1 MHSKKIIII
10 AGGSGGHVFPG
21 LVIAKYL
28 IKKGWKI
35 NWIGT
40 KNKIESKI
48 IPKHNIKIHF
58 IKINGLRNTNLKNLV
73 CSPIHIFNAFIQI
86 KKIIK
91 TWMPN
96 IVLGMGGYVSGPGG
110 LAAWNSRIP
119 FILHEQNKIAG
130 ITNKI
135 LSKISKKNMQA
146 FPNTLS
152 NAEVVGNPIREDIIN
167 IPKPAKRF
175 KNRTGP
181 LRILIIGGSQG
192 ASIFN
197 HILPKI
203 SLVLHE
209 KIVIWHQ
216 TGNLD
221 YEKTKKKYKKYSS
234 YKHVVDRFIE
244 NISDAYS
251 WADIIISRSGALTVS
266 EIAAVGLGAIFIP
279 YPHKDKQQYLNAKYL
294 EKNGS
299 AKIIEQSEFNE
310 KIIIKILNLLNREK
324 LLLMAEQAY
333 SLGQRNSM
341 SKIYKIIH
349 HITHQK

>member
-1 MHSKKIIII
+1 MSAKKIIII

-21 LVIAKYL
+21 LTIANYL

-48 IPKHNIKIHF
+48 VPKHNIKIHF
-58 IKINGLRNTNLKNLV
+58 IKINGLRNANLKNLLF
-73 CSPIHIFNAFIQI
+73 SPIDILNAFIQV

-91 TWMPN
+91 NWTPN

-110 LAAWNSRIP
+110 LAAWYSKIP

-130 ITNKI
+130 ITNKL

-146 FPNTLS
+146 FPNTLL
-152 NAEVVGNPIREDIIN
+152 NAEVVGNPVREDIIN
-167 IPKPAKRF
+167 IPKPAERF
-175 KNRTGP
+175 KKRTGP
-181 LRILIIGGSQG
+181 LRILIVGGSQG

-203 SLVLHE
+203 SLVLQE
-209 KIVIWHQ
+209 KIIIWHQ

-221 YEKTKKKYKKYSS
+221 YEKTKKKYQKYSS
-234 YKHVVDRFIE
+234 YAHIVNRFIK
-244 NISDAYS
+244 NMSDAYS

-266 EIAAVGLGAIFIP
+266 EIAVVGLGAIFIP

-294 EKNGS
+294 ESNGS
-299 AKIIEQSEFNE
+299 AKIIEQSKFNE
-310 KIIIKILNLLNREK
+310 NIIIKTLNLLDRKK
-324 LLLMAEQAY
+324 LLVMAEKSY
-333 SLGQRNSM
+333 SLGMRNSI

-349 HITHQK
+349 NITYCT